1 MKAIAASLVVVTA
14 LGVGTFAPAQAA
26 PAPQATSAV
35 RADDSGVCGAPGLD
49 QALQASKPGQL
60 LADPEDVTAA
70 SGLATGRLY
79 RVAYATTGE
88 AGSTVASCGLIAVP
102 DSASIKG
109 VIAWAHGTVGL
120 KATCQPS
127 QNPAAFVGPMPTG
140 IGAPSKNVQ
149 QSDGALYTML
159 ADGYAVVATDYPSLG
174 MVGGGLQKYVL
185 GVTAGLAVID
195 SARVLTGSSSKF
207 GLAPISSNAQLPLV
221 TWGHSQGG
229 GSALWAGQLASR
241 YLSAKGDQSLD
252 LAGVAAEAPAT
263 QFTTSPGQPDSYM
276 GNHLG
281 DRDMYN
287 MDPGIKIGPFQV
299 KFPIGVALFSYVTAS
314 WSTIS
319 NGLAGEFPVG
329 PTAKV
334 NYSSVLTVDGRLTAP
349 TIAALCLNKKGAPS
363 ILTAASPY
371 LKPDKVRFF
380 AKPFGG
386 SQDASGTWQGGIDST
401 CANANTQPQAIQDW
415 CAWLQFNMP
424 GPYGVNPYPKRPRAS
439 DGTKVPIYLAQGTN
453 DRIIWCVDS
462 EGAVQGANCL
472 TDQYFHSLKDSYCDG
487 TGHLEVDYFPGD
499 SHFDVPGSAAA
510 NPATGSYTGSP
521 LDTFVHG
528 AMTGTLAPMCSVD
541 PDATS

>member
-1 MKAIAASLVVVTA
+1 MKAIAAVACATVA
-14 LGVGTFAPAQAA
+14 AFTFTTSAQAA
-26 PAPQATSAV
+26 PAPHAAVQV
-35 RADDSGVCGAPGLD
+35 RADGAGICDSAGLD
-49 QALQASKPGQL
+49 QALKDSKPGQL

-79 RVAYATTGE
+79 RIAYATTGE
-88 AGSTVASCGLIAVP
+88 AGTTVASCGLIAVP
-102 DSASIKG
+102 DAKSING

-120 KATCQPS
+120 KSICQPS
-127 QNPAAFVGPMPTG
+127 QNPATFVGPMPSG

-149 QSDGALYTML
+149 QSDGALYNML
-159 ADGYAVVATDYPSLG
+159 KDGYAVVATDYPSLG

-185 GVTAGLAVID
+185 GVTAGMAVID
-195 SARVLTGSSSKF
+195 SARVLTGSAAKF
-207 GLAPISSNAQLPLV
+207 GLSPIAGNAQMPLV

-229 GSALWAGQLASR
+229 GSALWAGQLAPK
-241 YLSAKGDQSLD
+241 YLSAKGDQSLN

-263 QFTTSPGQPDSYM
+263 QFTTSPGQPDAYM

-287 MDPGIKIGPFQV
+287 MDPGIKIGPFPV

-329 PTAKV
+329 PTTKV
-334 NYSSVLTVDGRLTAP
+334 NYASVLTPSGRLTAP
-349 TIAALCLNKKGAPS
+349 VVADLCLNKKGAPS
-363 ILTAASPY
+363 ILAAAAPY

-386 SQDASGTWQGGIDST
+386 SPDASGAWQGGIDTT
-401 CANANTQPQAIQDW
+401 CASPGGQPQAIQDW

-424 GPYGVNPYPKRPRAS
+424 GPYGVNPYPKRPRAN
-439 DGTKVPIYLAQGTN
+439 DGTKVPMYLAQGTN
-453 DRIIWCVDS
+453 DRIIWCVDNQ
-462 EGAVQGANCL
+462 GAVQGANCL

-487 TGHLEVDYFPGD
+487 TGHLQVDYFPGD
-499 SHFDVPGSAAA
+499 SHFDVPGSAAT
-510 NPATGSYTGSP
+510 NPTNGSYNGSP
-521 LDTFVHG
+521 LDTFVRG
-528 AMTGTLAPMCSVD
+528 AMKGTLTPMCSVD